1 MNELKTTASLVKQI
15 LEEDKQARNSDSFL
29 YFRVLEYHGSMKGI
43 DIHSMSIPTFLLN
56 MSFWGFP
63 PFESVRRNR
72 QLVQSKHPEL
82 APDSQVKRWRG
93 EQQENYLEH
102 AREMKGGGA

>member
-15 LEEDKQARNSDSFL
+15 LEEDKQARKSDSFL
-29 YFRVLEYHGSMKGI
+29 YFKVLEYHGRMKGI

-56 MSFWGFP
+56 MTFWDFP

-72 QLVQSKHPEL
+72 QLVQAKYPEL
-82 APDSQVKRWRG
+82 APDAKVKRWRS

-102 AREMKGGGA
+102 AREMKP